1 MTKQYLVFF
10 SLTVLISQNITDTA
24 MANQTGQNKK
34 LLEALSGSE
43 NCWLNLETPD
53 KNYLVSS
60 ISAPDLIVP
69 DYNDL
74 HISESQQVRSLNSKP
89 SSKLETLFDHQIS
102 GLSALL
108 LYLAFLPIGV
118 ITFLLLIKHLIVK
131 KIITEIREHISELR
145 ELEIKLST
153 ASQQAESLSHDFQAK
168 IEKLSHESQQNFDNL
183 KNQANQK
190 GFAVQQLDSIKSHWM
205 SELENMVL
213 EVYDARDQALE
224 KISKIGAENI
234 GEKVDD
240 IPQNKTD
247 KKLFQDNSNYL
258 DNSVQTT
265 ERAKDRDYIC
275 QGIELLQEG
284 YYSDALIAYNQAI
297 ALNYND
303 AEAWYQRGNALGC
316 LQQYQQALASY
327 QRALDLQPER
337 ADIWV
342 NRGHVLMRL
351 QQYKQAIA
359 SYKNAIKL
367 QQDRAEYWQ
376 NQENLL
382 AKLQRYQ

>member
-1 MTKQYLVFF
+1 MKKKYLILL
-10 SLTVLISQNITDTA
+10 SLTVLLGQNITDPA
-24 MANQTGQNKK
+24 MANQTGKNKK

-43 NCWLNLETPD
+43 NCCLNLETPD
-53 KNYLVSS
+53 QNSLFSS

-74 HISESQQVRSLNSKP
+74 HISESQQARSLNSKP
-89 SSKLETLFDHQIS
+89 SSKLKTLFEHKIS

-108 LYLAFLPIGV
+108 LYLAFLQIGL
-118 ITFLLLIKHLIVK
+118 ITFLLLIKHLIFQ
-131 KIITEIREHISELR
+131 KIITKIREHISELR

-168 IEKLSHESQQNFDNL
+168 IEKLSHEYQQNFDNL

-190 GFAVQQLDSIKSHWM
+190 GFAVQQLDSIKDHWL
-205 SELENMVL
+205 SQLESLVL

-224 KISKIGAENI
+224 KISQIGAENI
-234 GEKVDD
+234 VEKVYEL
-240 IPQNKTD
+240 PRNQTEKN
-247 KKLFQDNSNYL
+247 LFQDNSNYL
-258 DNSVQTT
+258 SNSVQTT
-265 ERAKDRDYIC
+265 ERAKDRDYIR

-303 AEAWYQRGNALGC
+303 AEAWYHRGNALGC

-337 ADIWV
+337 ADIWL

-359 SYKNAIKL
+359 SYKNAMKL

-376 NQENLL
+376 DQENLL